1 MKTKKQLIGTT
12 TLLFLIFLT
21 NVTTSPSV
29 DPPTGKIIGK
39 VKLINHNGKAV
50 NKPEL
55 MVAAKGGIQNV
66 VITIE
71 GTEGEF
77 KEDPISIDQKNK
89 TYWPRVSVSM
99 VGNELTFLNNDAILH
114 NVHSYRGMETLYN
127 VAMPKFIKKRITKL
141 EQPGLMTVRCD
152 VHQEMKAYVVV
163 ADNPH
168 YTITNKAGLF
178 EINSIPAGTYKIKA
192 WHETLGSI
200 EKEVTI
206 VAGEKTAVIFELAL
220 DN

>member
-1 MKTKKQLIGTT
+1 MKTKKKLIGTT

-66 VITIE
+66 VMTIE
-71 GTEGEF
+71 GIKGEF

-89 TYWPRVSVSM
+89 TYWPRVSVSI

-114 NVHSYRGMETLYN
+114 NVH
-127 VAMPKFIKKRITKL
+127 
-141 EQPGLMTVRCD
+141 
-152 VHQEMKAYVVV
+152 
-163 ADNPH
+163 
-168 YTITNKAGLF
+168 
-178 EINSIPAGTYKIKA
+178 NSRRY
-192 WHETLGSI
+192 
-200 EKEVTI
+200 EK
-206 VAGEKTAVIFELAL
+206 
-220 DN
+220 